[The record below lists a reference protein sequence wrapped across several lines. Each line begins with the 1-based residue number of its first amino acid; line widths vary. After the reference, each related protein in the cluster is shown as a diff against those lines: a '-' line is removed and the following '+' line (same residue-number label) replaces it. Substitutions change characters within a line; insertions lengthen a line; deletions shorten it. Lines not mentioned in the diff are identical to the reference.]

1 MDNNDEV
8 LEKACDILRDH
19 RVDML
24 ILAIV
29 NGWFEPTPTVSYS
42 GKVGAAGRQEITKG
56 ATIKSD
62 GHELIVGFTKF
73 ENRFWDEDGSRDGE
87 ALIYFDGDLVLR
99 TSADE
104 YPDEY
109 GGSVSVSIRPAALK
123 AFKAGPWLKLLGQ
136 CHQVLDEA
144 HKQRLEKKRNAEVA
158 DRASSIDLGDYD

>member
-1 MDNNDEV
+1 MSNNNEA
-8 LEKACDILRDH
+8 LEKASDILKDH
-19 RVDML
+19 RVDKL
-24 ILAIV
+24 ILALV
-29 NGWFEPTPTVSYS
+29 NGWFAPTPTVSYS
-42 GKVGAAGRQEITKG
+42 GKIGAAGREEITKG

-73 ENRFWDEDGSRDGE
+73 ETRYWDEDRSRDGE

-109 GGSVSVSIRPAALK
+109 GDRLSVSIRPYALK

-136 CHQVLDEA
+136 CHQVLDKA
-144 HKQRLEKKRNAEVA
+144 HKQRLEEKRNAEA
-158 DRASSIDLGDYD
+158 TDRASNIDLGDYE